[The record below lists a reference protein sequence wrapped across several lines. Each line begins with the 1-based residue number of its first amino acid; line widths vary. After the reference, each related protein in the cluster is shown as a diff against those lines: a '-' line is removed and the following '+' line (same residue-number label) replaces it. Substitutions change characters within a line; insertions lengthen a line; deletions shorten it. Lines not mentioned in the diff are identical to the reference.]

1 MTTMPRAAKVT
12 PSVSRAWVPMAR
24 STSLRSK
31 PAWMEARSEAVV
43 RLVNSSMRRGR
54 SPMRVESSG
63 TESSASSD
71 RNPR

>member
-1 MTTMPRAAKVT
+1 
-12 PSVSRAWVPMAR
+12 MAR